1 MNPLVSIIIPLYNS
15 ADSISICIESI
26 ASQTYRNIEVIIVD
40 DGSSDNSYDVC
51 SVLAKQYKNIKL
63 IKQNNKGVSAARNRG
78 LVMASGEYITF
89 VDSDDAVDRKYV
101 ETLVRKMNPN
111 GMTACSFDVFDS
123 DIPTITVGDSTT
135 KELSKSEAEKSVYS
149 SRGMSGFVW
158 GKLFDAGLIRSQK
171 IKFDENI
178 AICEDLLFCITYLK
192 SSSGKYYFMDCSLY
206 HYKANENGA
215 LIGRYNKPNK
225 KYLTEYKALR
235 KAEANTEQTAIQA
248 WTLRTAKAAITNLRM
263 FVAYGLKRNP
273 DYDEM
278 LRFARTHL
286 ISYLISN
293 DCERSSKISMILGC
307 LSPKLEYRVW
317 KSRYG
322 K

>member
-1 MNPLVSIIIPLYNS
+1 MYLTNYCRHYFRGTLLNPLVSVIIPLYNS
-15 ADSISICIESI
+15 VDSIKTCIESI
-26 ASQTYRNIEVIIVD
+26 ESQTYTNIEVVIID
-40 DGSSDNSYDVC
+40 DGSLDNSYDVC
-51 SVLAKQYKNIKL
+51 SVLTKQYKNIIL
-63 IKQNNKGVSAARNRG
+63 TKQNNKGVSAARNRG
-78 LVMASGEYITF
+78 LTVASGEYITF

-101 ETLVRKMNPN
+101 EILVRKMNRN
-111 GMTACSFDVFDS
+111 VMTACSFDVFDS
-123 DIPTITVGDSTT
+123 DIPIVDIGDSTT
-135 KELSKSEAEKSVYS
+135 REMSKSEAEKSVYS

-158 GKLFDAGLIRSQK
+158 GKLFDARLIKNQK

-178 AICEDLLFCITYLK
+178 AICEDLLFCIAYL
-192 SSSGKYYFMDCSLY
+192 SVSSGIYYFMDCPLY
-206 HYKANENGA
+206 HYKA
-215 LIGRYNKPNK
+215 
-225 KYLTEYKALR
+225 
-235 KAEANTEQTAIQA
+235 
-248 WTLRTAKAAITNLRM
+248 NLRM

-273 DYDEM
+273 EYDEM

-317 KSRYG
+317 KSQYG

>member
-1 MNPLVSIIIPLYNS
+1 MNPLVSVIIPLYNS
-15 ADSISICIESI
+15 VDSIKTCIESI
-26 ASQTYRNIEVIIVD
+26 ESQTYTNIEVVIID
-40 DGSSDNSYDVC
+40 DGSLDNSYDVC
-51 SVLAKQYKNIKL
+51 SVLTKQYKNIIL
-63 IKQNNKGVSAARNRG
+63 TKQNNKGVSAARNRG
-78 LVMASGEYITF
+78 LTVASGEYITF

-101 ETLVRKMNPN
+101 EILVRKMNRN

-123 DIPTITVGDSTT
+123 DIPIVDIGDSTT
-135 KELSKSEAEKSVYS
+135 REMSKSEAEKSVYS

-158 GKLFDAGLIRSQK
+158 GKLFDARLIKNQK

-178 AICEDLLFCITYLK
+178 AICEDLLFCIAYL
-192 SSSGKYYFMDCSLY
+192 SVSSGIYYFMDCPLY
-206 HYKANENGA
+206 HYKANEGGA

-225 KYLTEYKALR
+225 KYLTEYKALQEA
-235 KAEANTEQTAIQA
+235 KAYTEQTAIKA

-273 DYDEM
+273 EYDEM

-317 KSRYG
+317 KSQYG